1 METQDTTG
9 IQNGQMLSGGGRG
22 YWRWGFI
29 LGGPRQD
36 IGVKM
41 VRRGGQ
47 GDIGDLDCLEGDTE
61 SKGGSLDALV
71 VQKS

>member
-1 METQDTTG
+1 MG
-9 IQNGQMLSGGGRG
+9 A
-22 YWRWGFI
+22 I

-47 GDIGDLDCLEGDTE
+47 GDIGDLDCLEEDTE
-61 SKGGSLDALV
+61 SKGGSLDAQV

>member
-1 METQDTTG
+1 MG
-9 IQNGQMLSGGGRG
+9 A
-22 YWRWGFI
+22 I

-47 GDIGDLDCLEGDTE
+47 GDLGDLDCLEEDTE
-61 SKGGSLDALV
+61 SKEGSLAALV